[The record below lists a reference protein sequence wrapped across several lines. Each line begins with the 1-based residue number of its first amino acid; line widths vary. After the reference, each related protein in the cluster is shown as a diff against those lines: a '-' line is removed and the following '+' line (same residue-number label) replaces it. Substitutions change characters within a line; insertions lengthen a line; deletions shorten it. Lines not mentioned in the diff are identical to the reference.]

1 MQYFVNELDS
11 NYNFTINGVSYIG
24 NPKENTAVYIS
35 KKIAPLVQNLK
46 SVQNCLVFAEEGID
60 VVNELKRQHCFV
72 FCQNPQLSYAKFV
85 NEFAKEKQ
93 EIDSKRKY
101 CLTDAG
107 YYLGEGVQIGQN
119 AYLEPGCFIG
129 HDVVIGSNAVI
140 LAGSTI
146 KNAIIGDDFFCN
158 ENAVI
163 GSTSFTMY
171 EDENGN
177 KYRIITLGKVIIGN
191 HVEIGACNNIAA
203 GGCGD
208 TIIEDYVKL
217 DGLIYIGHEAHLHK
231 NAELTAGII
240 IAGFVNIGEN
250 AYIGINSSVRNRI
263 SIGSNSVIGM
273 GSNVTR
279 NVESGKT
286 VVGNPAKNLFRNTGG
301 VFS

>member
-107 YYLGEGVQIGQN
+107 YYLGE
-119 AYLEPGCFIG
+119 
-129 HDVVIGSNAVI
+129 
-140 LAGSTI
+140 
-146 KNAIIGDDFFCN
+146 
-158 ENAVI
+158 
-163 GSTSFTMY
+163 
-171 EDENGN
+171 
-177 KYRIITLGKVIIGN
+177 
-191 HVEIGACNNIAA
+191 
-203 GGCGD
+203 
-208 TIIEDYVKL
+208 
-217 DGLIYIGHEAHLHK
+217 
-231 NAELTAGII
+231 
-240 IAGFVNIGEN
+240 
-250 AYIGINSSVRNRI
+250 
-263 SIGSNSVIGM
+263 
-273 GSNVTR
+273 
-279 NVESGKT
+279 
-286 VVGNPAKNLFRNTGG
+286 
-301 VFS
+301 